1 MAGLKPFI
9 GLLVRLLL
17 IIAAIL
23 GGREIVVR
31 LPMVSE
37 LPRIPGIGLSA
48 HDLVT
53 AIAYLGVLA
62 LLLGF
67 TMKVAA
73 VIDAPPDAFPWP
85 TLVTHGLILAGVLVA
100 YGNLGAFA
108 RALLG
113 PNYWAYSVMLLLLA
127 VIPIFGM
134 GKILY
139 AYISNHIERW
149 ER

>member
-37 LPRIPGIGLSA
+37 LQRIPGIGLSA

-62 LLLGF
+62 LLHGL

-73 VIDAPPDAFPWP
+73 GFDAPTDACPWP
-85 TLVTHGLILAGVLVA
+85 TLVTHGLVLAGVLVA
-100 YGNLGAFA
+100 YGSLGAFA

-113 PNYWAYSVMLLLLA
+113 PNCWGYSVMLLLLA

-139 AYISNHIERW
+139 ACISNHIERW

>member
-37 LPRIPGIGLSA
+37 LQRIPGIGLSA

-67 TMKVAA
+67 TMKFAA
-73 VIDAPPDAFPWP
+73 VIDAPPDAF
-85 TLVTHGLILAGVLVA
+85 VLVA

-113 PNYWAYSVMLLLLA
+113 PNYWGYSVTLLLLA